1 MSHRRP
7 SPVRGQSSPRAYVAL
22 LRGINVG
29 GKNKLPMKDLCAM
42 FAAAGCTEVRNYI
55 QSGNIVF
62 KADPPLAR
70 DLPDLITSGIAGRFG
85 FTVPVVLRS
94 AEEMRTIPL
103 QNPLLGDGENP
114 GELAV
119 CFLLG
124 VPAPARV
131 AALDPHRSPPDAFVV
146 HGREIYLR
154 CPNGFAETKLTTGY
168 FDSKLATVSTFRNWR
183 TVLTLVE
190 MLDA

>member
-1 MSHRRP
+1 MTS
-7 SPVRGQSSPRAYVAL
+7 RGKSSGGAGAAPGAYVAL

-42 FAAAGCTEVRNYI
+42 FAAAGCAHVRNYI

-62 KADPPLAR
+62 KAKPALAIKV
-70 DLPDLITSGIAGRFG
+70 PGLIAAGIASRFG
-85 FTVPVVLRS
+85 LEVPVVLRS
-94 AEEMRTIPL
+94 ADEMREVSVR
-103 QNPLLGDGENP
+103 NPFLDACENP
-114 GELAV
+114 GWLAV
-119 CFLLG
+119 GFLADPPDPER
-124 VPAPARV
+124 VPA
-131 AALDPHRSPPDAFVV
+131 LDLHRSPPDTFAVR
-146 HGREIYLR
+146 GREIYLC
-154 CPNGFAETKLTTGY
+154 CPNGLGQTKLNTNY